1 MKLWIFGAPGSGKTF
16 LANAL
21 SKHYSVKHHELDEL
35 FWAPNWVI
43 VDGAQFIEK
52 VEVVAQNDSW
62 IIDGN
67 YPSAGEALFSHATG
81 VIWMDLP
88 FWLTYPRV
96 LKRSVSNVA
105 SQRVVFSENKE
116 TVKRLFSKQGMPTYA
131 LMNHSRNAKRFEW
144 FSQQYKGPQVRLS
157 SSRSILEDAIR
168 FCDALQ

>member
-21 SKHYSVKHHELDEL
+21 SKHYTVKHHELDAL

-43 VDGAQFIEK
+43 VDDAQFIEQ
-52 VEVVAQNDSW
+52 VEAVIQNESW
-62 IIDGN
+62 ITDGN
-67 YPSAGEALFSHATG
+67 YTSAGEVLLSHATG

-88 FWLTYPRV
+88 FCLTYPRV

-105 SQRVVFSENKE
+105 SQRLVFSGNRE
-116 TVKRLFSKQGMPTYA
+116 TVKRSFSKQGMPNYA
-131 LMNHSRNAKRFEW
+131 LVNHRRNARRFEW
-144 FSQQYKGPQVRLS
+144 FSQQYKGPQVRFS
-157 SSRSILEDAIR
+157 SSRNIFEDAIR